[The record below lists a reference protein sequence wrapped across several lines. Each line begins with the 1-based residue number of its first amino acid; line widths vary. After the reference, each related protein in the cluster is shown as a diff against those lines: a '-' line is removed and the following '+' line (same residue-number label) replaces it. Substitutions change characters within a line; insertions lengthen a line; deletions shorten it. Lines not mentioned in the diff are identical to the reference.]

1 MAEDEERGTTSTLVD
16 GQAANADLDS
26 SPTAGSKF
34 TSPPTPAGLELTPLA
49 NSELLVLTFT
59 KIPTHPEDPLC
70 RNLPSKFWT
79 TLLAAL
85 LVMIVS
91 LFHDQSS
98 SAADRTVL

>member
-1 MAEDEERGTTSTLVD
+1 MAKDEERGTTSTLVD
-16 GQAANADLDS
+16 EQAANVDLDS

-34 TSPPTPAGLELTPLA
+34 TSPPTPAGLDLTPLA
-49 NSELLVLTFT
+49 DSELLVLTFT
-59 KIPTHPEDPLC
+59 KIPIHPEDPLC

-91 LFHDQSS
+91 PFLSLII
-98 SAADRTVL
+98 AKAD